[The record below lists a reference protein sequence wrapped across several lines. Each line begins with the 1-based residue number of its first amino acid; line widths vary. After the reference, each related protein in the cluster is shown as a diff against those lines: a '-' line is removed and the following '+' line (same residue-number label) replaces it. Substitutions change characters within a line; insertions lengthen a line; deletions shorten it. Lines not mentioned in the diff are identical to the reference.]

1 MTTDFDCNVAT
12 PLAGGPSQIRLVV
25 CEDDGDGGFIEG
37 CCVEVVIPRGGQGD
51 GNPGPGDGGDG
62 GGGGGGGDDDDD
74 EETPEQQLDEA
85 VADALEKLESG
96 RSLQSD
102 TARYSA
108 HGR

>member
-1 MTTDFDCNVAT
+1 M
-12 PLAGGPSQIRLVV
+12 
-25 CEDDGDGGFIEG
+25 
-37 CCVEVVIPRGGQGD
+37 EVVIPRGGQGD
-51 GNPGPGDGGDG
+51 GNPGPEDGG